1 MSTAT
6 AAAAP
11 AASAMPATGRIVRGE
26 TQYDRTVS
34 GLLAMILG
42 VASIVGWLFIQYM
55 AMQAFNGP
63 TSAPLEIIEV
73 SGGGGGTADGT
84 VGESETI
91 EVAGAA
97 YGAAA
102 SNNESN
108 ASEFEEPSVAMTP
121 NVVYDGLVGD
131 GEAVMT
137 QDMGPAVNSGS
148 AVATGRRSSQKGTGR
163 PGYGFGPGTG
173 GVPREQR
180 WNIIYDS
187 GQTVE
192 EYAKA
197 LDAMGV
203 EVAVANGNQLTYARN
218 LSAAKPLVRTGNP
231 ETEQRLYFLW
241 LGGGR
246 KAIDQQLFR
255 NAGIEPGQGA
265 IFHFYSKEV
274 ADRLAQ
280 LEVGFAKRQPGQI
293 KRTRFRV
300 SKNGNGYDLV
310 VASQEPLR

>member
-1 MSTAT
+1 MSTVT
-6 AAAAP
+6 SP
-11 AASAMPATGRIVRGE
+11 LPRASSTGRIIRGE
-26 TQYDRTVS
+26 SQYDRTVS
-34 GLLAMILG
+34 GLIALILG
-42 VASIVGWLFIQYM
+42 VASIVGWLTIQVLALRAFEGPM
-55 AMQAFNGP
+55 A
-63 TSAPLEIIEV
+63 APLEIIEV
-73 SGGGGGTADGT
+73 SGGGGGTLDGT
-84 VGESETI
+84 AGESETI
-91 EVAGAA
+91 EVPGAA

-121 NVVYDGLVGD
+121 DLVFDGLVGE
-131 GEAVMT
+131 GEAVLT
-137 QDMGPAVNSGS
+137 LDLGPAVSSGG
-148 AVATGRRSSQKGTGR
+148 AVATGKRSSQKGTGR

-180 WNIIYDS
+180 WNIVYES
-187 GQTVE
+187 GQTVD

-203 EVAVANGNQLTYARN
+203 EVAVANGNQLTYAKN
-218 LSAAKPLVRTGNP
+218 LSSSKPTVRTGSP
-231 ETEQRLYFLW
+231 ETENRLYFLW

-255 NAGIEPGQGA
+255 NAGIDAGQGA

-280 LEVGFAKRQPGQI
+280 LEVAYARRQPGQI

-300 SKNGNGYDLV
+300 SKSGAGYDLV

>member
-1 MSTAT
+1 MSTD
-6 AAAAP
+6 AAMAP
-11 AASAMPATGRIVRGE
+11 RESLGTGRIIRGE

-34 GLLAMILG
+34 GLIAMIFG
-42 VASIVGWLFIQYM
+42 VASVVGWLFIQYM
-55 AMQAFNGP
+55 AMQAFNGRM
-63 TSAPLEIIEV
+63 SAPLEIIEV
-73 SGGGGGTADGT
+73 SGGGGGSLEGN
-84 VGESETI
+84 VGDSETI
-91 EVAGAA
+91 EVPGAA

-108 ASEFEEPSVAMTP
+108 ASDFEEPSVAMTP
-121 NVVYDGLVGD
+121 NLVFDGLVGD
-131 GEAVMT
+131 GESVMT
-137 QDMGPAVNSGS
+137 QDLGPSVNSGGALS
-148 AVATGRRSSQKGTGR
+148 TGRRSSQKGTGR
-163 PGYGFGPGTG
+163 AGYGFGPGTG

-187 GQTVE
+187 GQTAD

-197 LDAMGV
+197 LDAMGI
-203 EVAVANGNQLTYARN
+203 EVAVSNGNELTYAKN
-218 LSAAKPLVRTGNP
+218 LSSPKPQVRKGAP
-231 ETEQRLYFLW
+231 DTEQRLYFLW

-255 NAGIEPGQGA
+255 NAGIDPGQGA
-265 IFHFYSKEV
+265 IFHFYSKEL

-280 LEVGFAKRQPGQI
+280 LEVGYAKRQPGQI

-300 SKNGNGYDLV
+300 SKNGNIYDLV

>member
-1 MSTAT
+1 MSTVT
-6 AAAAP
+6 SP
-11 AASAMPATGRIVRGE
+11 LPRASSTGRIIRGE
-26 TQYDRTVS
+26 SQYDRTVS
-34 GLLAMILG
+34 GLIALILG
-42 VASIVGWLFIQYM
+42 VASIVGWLTIQVLALRAFEGPM
-55 AMQAFNGP
+55 A
-63 TSAPLEIIEV
+63 APLEIIEV
-73 SGGGGGTADGT
+73 SGGGGGTLDGT
-84 VGESETI
+84 AGESETI
-91 EVAGAA
+91 EVPGAA

-121 NVVYDGLVGD
+121 DLVFDGLVGE
-131 GEAVMT
+131 GEAVLT
-137 QDMGPAVNSGS
+137 LDLGPAVSSGG
-148 AVATGRRSSQKGTGR
+148 AVATGKRSSQKGTGR

-180 WNIIYDS
+180 WNIVYES
-187 GQTVE
+187 GQTVD

-203 EVAVANGNQLTYARN
+203 EVAVANGNQLTYAKN
-218 LSAAKPLVRTGNP
+218 LSSSKPTVRTGSP
-231 ETEQRLYFLW
+231 ETENRLYFLW

-255 NAGIEPGQGA
+255 NAGIDAGQGA
-265 IFHFYSKEV
+265 IFHFYSKQV

-280 LEVGFAKRQPGQI
+280 LEVAYARRQPGQI

-300 SKNGNGYDLV
+300 SKSGAGYDLV